1 MRVATLHQVL
11 ILFLMGGIGFTL
23 AKVKIWQDRDVAA
36 FTSMIIWVANPCL
49 NFSKLERLEH
59 GSLTADWLLIFF
71 FSLALL
77 CVLLGAGTLIFR
89 GAPRDRRAVYAQM
102 LALSNCGFMGY
113 PVMEAALGPQ
123 AVGYGVAF
131 VSAFNLVSWSVAL
144 ALFCSD
150 WKTGL
155 WKMVNPGMI
164 AIVLGLLVQVAGVH
178 LPGLLADT
186 VVTLGNL
193 ATPLSMMIAGAYL
206 ARVTGALFRD
216 RRFLPACALRLIAAP
231 LIAAAALKL
240 FGLRG
245 DMAGAVY
252 VACAMPAS
260 TNMMVQASAYS
271 TEDARILATG
281 GVAVTTALSVATIPV
296 MTLLL
301 QIFA

>member
-1 MRVATLHQVL
+1 MRVATLNQVL
-11 ILFLMGGIGFTL
+11 ILFLMGSTGFLL
-23 AKVKIWQDRDVAA
+23 AKVKIWKDRDIAA

-59 GSLTADWLLIFF
+59 GTLTKDWLVVFF

-77 CVLLGAGTLIFR
+77 CALIGAGALLFR
-89 GAPRDRRAVYAQM
+89 RLPRGERAVYTQM

-113 PVMEAALGPQ
+113 PVMEAAMGPQ

-131 VSAFNLVSWSVAL
+131 VSAFNLVSWSLAL
-144 ALFCSD
+144 ALFCDD
-150 WKTGL
+150 WKIGL
-155 WKMVNPGMI
+155 RKMVNPGML
-164 AIVLGLLVQVAGVH
+164 AILLGLGMQAARLH
-178 LPGLLADT
+178 LPGILADT
-186 VVTLGNL
+186 AVTLGGL
-193 ATPLSMMIAGAYL
+193 ATPLSMMVVGAYL
-206 ARVTGALFRD
+206 AKVTVGLFRNKM
-216 RRFLPACALRLIAAP
+216 FLPACALRLIVAP
-231 LIAAAALKL
+231 LLAAAALKVC
-240 FGLRG
+240 GLRG

-252 VACAMPAS
+252 VACAMPAC

-301 QIFA
+301 RFFA